1 MDIEQKLGLIF
12 YYIFSFTPLDT
23 QGELRSLRLQVLDM
37 MSDSKIVLDIIHIGY
52 EMNNKQFS
60 QSMCQQKGAKTKD
73 LSSALANYEKS

>member
-1 MDIEQKLGLIF
+1 M
-12 YYIFSFTPLDT
+12 
-23 QGELRSLRLQVLDM
+23 R
-37 MSDSKIVLDIIHIGY
+37 SDSKIVLDIIHIGY